1 MRKLFAVSVIV
12 AMCAAACI
20 SYDQPVIYHKNFQ
33 PGTHTLLRCDGYY
46 TPEWD
51 MNMTER
57 VKPVYFYSNG
67 SVWFGEEL
75 CQYNVVNESV
85 KKGLAHSWGNY
96 KIAGDTIYIE
106 RFQKKENSDNY
117 NRVTLK
123 GVISTDNIKWV
134 QREEDRMN
142 PVAVSYTTIFKANS
156 YKPDSTQ
163 NWTRT
168 RVQYNK

>member
-1 MRKLFAVSVIV
+1 MKKIPAAVFFFAVFVT
-12 AMCAAACI
+12 ACL
-20 SYDQPVIYHKNFQ
+20 SYDQPLIYHKNFQ
-33 PGTHTLLRCDGYY
+33 PGTNALLRFDGYY

-51 MNMTER
+51 MQMTQR

-75 CQYNVVNESV
+75 CQQTIVTESV
-85 KKGLAHSWGNY
+85 KQGLAHSWGNY
-96 KIAGDTIYIE
+96 KIDGDTVYIE

-123 GVISTDNIKWV
+123 GVIGKDNIKWM

-142 PVAVSYTTIFKANS
+142 PVKVDYTTAFYANS